1 MAVNFLRRMGT
12 KTKLAQE
19 VIKHFPPH
27 DIYIENFFGAGGV
40 FFNKPLAK
48 YNFLNDNC
56 KPLIELFETAI
67 NKGEELLEALEHSP
81 YSQRLF
87 NHFRD
92 TSPDT
97 CEFMKNDDVLR
108 AVRFLYLSNYSF
120 LGGGKMMHL
129 HLNDNS
135 KPALLKNLKKF
146 LGSDYIK
153 NTHFTSQDFRKFF
166 DVVSFR
172 HESDKQRSFLY
183 SDPPYLE
190 TGNMYGENFEKIK
203 WKEQDVLDLFEAN
216 IKSKTRFAISEFNH
230 PFILETAKKHNL
242 NIIEIGER
250 HNLGNRKTEILIT
263 NYECVDL
270 FSML

>member
-1 MAVNFLRRMGT
+1 MGT

-120 LGGGKMMHL
+120 LGTGEMMKIGIE
-129 HLNDNS
+129 NN
-135 KPALLKNLKKF
+135 KQTLLKNLKEF

-153 NTHFTSQDFRKFF
+153 NTTFTSQDFRKFF

-190 TGNMYGENFEKIK
+190 TGNMYGEDFEEIK

-216 IKSKTRFAISEFNH
+216 IKSDVKFAISEFNH

-263 NYECVDL
+263 NYECEDL

>member
-1 MAVNFLRRMGT
+1 MGT

-120 LGGGKMMHL
+120 LGTGEMMKIGIE
-129 HLNDNS
+129 NN
-135 KPALLKNLKKF
+135 KQTLLKNLKEF

-153 NTHFTSQDFRKFF
+153 NTTFTSQDFRKFF

-183 SDPPYLE
+183 SDPPYFKTE
-190 TGNMYGENFEKIK
+190 NMYGEDFEEIK

-216 IKSKTRFAISEFNH
+216 IKSDVKFAISEFNH

-263 NYECVDL
+263 NYECEDL

>member
-1 MAVNFLRRMGT
+1 
-12 KTKLAQE
+12 
-19 VIKHFPPH
+19 
-27 DIYIENFFGAGGV
+27 V

-48 YNFLNDNC
+48 KNFLNDNC

-67 NKGEELLEALEHSP
+67 NKGEELAEYLEHSP

-92 TSPDT
+92 TPPDT
-97 CEFMKNDDVLR
+97 CEFMKNDDVSKEFSFEDIVNAVMKNDDIVR
-108 AVRFLYLSNYSF
+108 AIRFLYLSNYSF
-120 LGGGKMMHL
+120 LGGGETMRIETGNNKQI
-129 HLNDNS
+129 
-135 KPALLKNLKKF
+135 LLKNLKEF

-153 NTHFTSQDFRKFF
+153 NTTFTSHDFRKFF
-166 DVVSFR
+166 DVMHIR
-172 HESDKQRSFLY
+172 NESQKQRSFLY
-183 SDPPYLE
+183 SDPPYFKTE
-190 TGNMYGENFEKIK
+190 NMYGENFEEVK

-216 IKSKTRFAISEFNH
+216 IKSEVKFAISEFNH

-270 FSML
+270 FSIL